1 MIEKT
6 LNMDITYLTSFKALF
21 CLKKDL
27 LFLHQCIFL
36 FNIITEITF
45 SQQLIFLNVRY
56 EMHEIC
62 FYTLLGGS
70 AAMTGKEI
78 TLEVM
83 EKKPALLAAIEPRQN
98 EEVVALDNGEI
109 PGDRL
114 GN

>member
-6 LNMDITYLTSFKALF
+6 LNMEITYLTSFKALF

-27 LFLHQCIFL
+27 LFLHQCL
-36 FNIITEITF
+36 FNIITEITL